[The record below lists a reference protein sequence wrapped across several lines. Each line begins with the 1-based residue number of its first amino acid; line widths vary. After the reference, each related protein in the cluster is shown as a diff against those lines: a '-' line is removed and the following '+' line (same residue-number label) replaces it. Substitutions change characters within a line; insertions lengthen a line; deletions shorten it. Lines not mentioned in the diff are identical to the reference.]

1 MNLKGR
7 IRIGISNV
15 VVPGSKK
22 TFPPSF
28 QSRSRLHYYSSIF
41 NTVEINSSFYKTPL
55 RTTFEKWKNDVPGNF
70 RFSLKLS
77 KEVTHTKN
85 LDNDLSSIQSFM
97 KAASGTGNKKGCIL
111 IQFPGKITL
120 DYFDKVEQIL
130 QELQQYDPSH
140 KWRTAIEFRDTSW
153 YTGETSELLNTYN
166 AAVVLHDF
174 KKAKLFTIM
183 TRADFVYIRF
193 HGPRGDYRESYTDG
207 FLQSKAEAIR
217 NWISEG
223 KDVYVYFN
231 NTMGNA
237 FENAG
242 MLQSLLIEY

>member
-28 QSRSRLHYYSSIF
+28 QSGSRLHYYSSIF
-41 NTVEINSSFYKTPL
+41 NTVEINSSFYKIPL

-70 RFSLKLS
+70 QFSLKLS

-85 LDNDLSSIQSFM
+85 LDSDLSSIRSFM
-97 KAASGTGNKKGCIL
+97 EAASGTGNKKGCIL

-130 QELQQYDPSH
+130 YELQQYDPSH
-140 KWRTAIEFRDTSW
+140 KWRIAIEFRDTSW
-153 YTGETSELLNTYN
+153 YTGETSELLNTYK
-166 AAVVLHDF
+166 AAIVLHDF
-174 KKAKLFTIM
+174 KKAKLFAVM
-183 TRADFVYIRF
+183 SRADFVYIRF
-193 HGPRGDYRESYTDG
+193 HGPRGDYRESYTAG

-217 NWISEG
+217 NWMDEG

-231 NTMGNA
+231 NTMGSA
-237 FENAG
+237 FENARL
-242 MLQSLLIEY
+242 LQSLLA